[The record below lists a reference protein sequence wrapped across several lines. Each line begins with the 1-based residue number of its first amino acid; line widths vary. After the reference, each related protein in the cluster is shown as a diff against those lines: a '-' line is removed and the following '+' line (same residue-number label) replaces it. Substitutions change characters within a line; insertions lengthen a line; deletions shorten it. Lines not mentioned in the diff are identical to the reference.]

1 MSSAAKTPHEKSPPP
16 ELEGKGS
23 HKAAKEFEQ
32 ATHEL
37 KLPLQVRQNKP
48 VKNKNKQK

>member
-1 MSSAAKTPHEKSPPP
+1 MSTAAKTPHEKSPPP

-32 ATHEL
+32 AEHGPKIPQQLRE
-37 KLPLQVRQNKP
+37 NKP
-48 VKNKNKQK
+48 VKEKKK